1 MSTTVYYEAR
11 FAAEGG
17 PAFTANQPELGERW
31 EEDYA
36 ALSLAVDAGN
46 AEQPW
51 MIVDPV
57 TARVMMR
64 ASTSEE
70 AVAYLQTYATAM
82 ESTEDFAEA
91 FAYEFEGQVR

>member
-1 MSTTVYYEAR
+1 
-11 FAAEGG
+11 
-17 PAFTANQPELGERW
+17 
-31 EEDYA
+31 
-36 ALSLAVDAGN
+36 
-46 AEQPW
+46 
-51 MIVDPV
+51 MIVDPI
-57 TARVMMR
+57 TRRVMMR